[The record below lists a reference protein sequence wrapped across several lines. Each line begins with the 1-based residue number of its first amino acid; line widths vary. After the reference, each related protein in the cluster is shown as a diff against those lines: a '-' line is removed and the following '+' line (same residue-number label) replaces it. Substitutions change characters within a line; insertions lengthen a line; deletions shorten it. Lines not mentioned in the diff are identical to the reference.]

1 MVRCDCG
8 TAVQV
13 CTVYIYM
20 AYIDVHVHA
29 CSQCCTCTVPSLSLS
44 TVSCCMLHVHVLYT
58 YVISCAFQY
67 TCTTYIVLRYCSNQP
82 PPPPPP
88 HTHTYTVIFQP
99 FFTLTT
105 SRYFK
110 MCYQAASIKLTP
122 PPTRQPPARPP
133 PPRKQQSQPSSQLTM
148 VVRGLHTSKG
158 LSVSQPEIN
167 KIGVK
172 HYDNHDDVL
181 SRKKITTSPATGQIS
196 SEEHDVSHDSPD
208 GNTHTCIVNIHV
220 RYVLVKV
227 VNNES
232 FFSFF

>member
-1 MVRCDCG
+1 MVRCECG

-13 CTVYIYM
+13 CTQCIYI

-58 YVISCAFQY
+58 YIISCAFQY
-67 TCTTYIVLRYCSNQP
+67 TCTTYIVLRYYSNQP
-82 PPPPPP
+82 SPPPL
-88 HTHTYTVIFQP
+88 THTYTVIFQP

-122 PPTRQPPARPP
+122 PPTRHPPARPP
-133 PPRKQQSQPSSQLTM
+133 PPRKQQSQPSSQLTK
-148 VVRGLHTSKG
+148 VVSGLHTSKG
-158 LSVSQPEIN
+158 LSISQPDIN

-232 FFSFF
+232 